1 MVFLLCDRIL
11 FRYGIFLQALKKP
24 SLCRDM
30 ADIIFLVFSV
40 NAAFPQNTKPDQRIQ
55 GSGNFRLGYQIV
67 PARIL
72 PENIIRRDVGPPQK
86 IYKLR
91 LCKPASILLC
101 TGQGRLCDVGAETGA
116 GLQLCCFFLLFDERL
131 FSRTLSGSQN
141 DSFIGRL
148 DFHIFCFRAKRK
160 PEYNAKVPRLSGII
174 HRCINSFFP

>member
-1 MVFLLCDRIL
+1 MT
-11 FRYGIFLQALKKP
+11 
-24 SLCRDM
+24 
-30 ADIIFLVFSV
+30 DIILLVFSM
-40 NAAFPQNTKPDQRIQ
+40 NAVFSKNTKLDHRIQ

-91 LCKPASILLC
+91 LCKPASVLLC

-116 GLQLCCFFLLFDERL
+116 DLQLCCFFLLFDERL

-148 DFHIFCFRAKRK
+148 NFHIFCFRA
-160 PEYNAKVPRLSGII
+160 
-174 HRCINSFFP
+174 